1 MAIEI
6 YKDSQIVDVLTAAA
20 RHERID
26 SEVREEADKLI
37 KDLAK
42 NPSPNNK
49 YQISQ

>member
-6 YKDSQIVDVLTAAA
+6 FKDSQIVEVVTAAA
-20 RHERID
+20 RHERLD
-26 SEVREEADKLI
+26 SNVREKADNLI